1 MRAYC
6 FTLLIFLSFLNISF
20 GFESKISA
28 EARLKIENFHDSEV
42 STSAT
47 SSHFRARFNIELNSN
62 PYKIYFQFQDSR
74 FLGAQKNSPGLSTS
88 TKLQ

>member
-6 FTLLIFLSFLNISF
+6 FTLLISLSFLNISF
-20 GFESKISA
+20 GLESKISA

-62 PYKIYFQFQDSR
+62 PYKIFFQFQDSR
-74 FLGAQKNSPGLSTS
+74 FLGAQKNSPGLST
-88 TKLQ
+88 